1 MPSKTK
7 AYKSVKVNVKLTK
20 SGELKKPKF
29 ALENIT
35 AEQLK
40 ECKECITMHDCEF
53 HPGLSKEMKQDLWY
67 RMGGDMFNYPKAEA
81 RKNFKRFAR
90 ENVAY
95 ELATRKKNEA
105 AIKISKKA
113 TKT

>member
-7 AYKSVKVNVKLTK
+7 AYKSVKVNVKITK
-20 SGELKKPKF
+20 EGVLKKPKF

-35 AEQLK
+35 SEQLK
-40 ECKECITMHDCEF
+40 ECKECITMRDRDF
-53 HPGLSKEMKQDLWY
+53 HPGLSKEMKHELWY
-67 RMGGDMFNYPKAEA
+67 RMGGDMFNYPQADA

-95 ELATRKKNEA
+95 EIAKRKK
-105 AIKISKKA
+105 K
-113 TKT
+113 